1 MTSEILTIGDELLIG
16 QILNTNQA
24 FIADRLTLINIR
36 VARMVTVADEMGPIL
51 DAFADAWTRHDI
63 VIVTGGL
70 GPTHD
75 DITKQAVCTFFDST
89 LERNA
94 DVGNHIDEF
103 LKRRNRTWSASAEE
117 QTMVPR
123 KAEVIWNSLG
133 TAPGMLFKDG
143 SKRFIVLPGVPYE
156 MKEMMDSGVIP
167 KLASLVQ
174 GSVIRHRTL
183 RTTGIPESDLA
194 SMLGNIDELL
204 QGAKL
209 AFLPSPAGVKL
220 RITVLDT
227 DAVAADRK
235 VGEVEE
241 RIRSKARKY
250 IYGAGQQELEETLGH
265 LLTERKKTIAVAESC
280 TGGLILEKLTRI
292 AGSSAYVERGAV
304 TYSNRSKIEMLGVPS
319 DILDVHGAVSRET
332 AEMMASG
339 IRRAAGTDIGLSVT
353 GIAGPSG
360 GSAEKPVGLVWIG
373 YADESCALAVRHQ
386 FGGTRDIIRERAAA
400 AALELVRRKLL

>member
-1 MTSEILTIGDELLIG
+1 M
-16 QILNTNQA
+16 
-24 FIADRLTLINIR
+24 
-36 VARMVTVADEMGPIL
+36 
-51 DAFADAWTRHDI
+51 
-63 VIVTGGL
+63 
-70 GPTHD
+70 
-75 DITKQAVCTFFDST
+75 
-89 LERNA
+89 
-94 DVGNHIDEF
+94 
-103 LKRRNRTWSASAEE
+103 
-117 QTMVPR
+117 
-123 KAEVIWNSLG
+123 
-133 TAPGMLFKDG
+133 
-143 SKRFIVLPGVPYE
+143 
-156 MKEMMDSGVIP
+156 
-167 KLASLVQ
+167 
-174 GSVIRHRTL
+174 
-183 RTTGIPESDLA
+183 
-194 SMLGNIDELL
+194 
-204 QGAKL
+204 
-209 AFLPSPAGVKL
+209 KL

-304 TYSNRSKIEMLGVPS
+304 TYSNRSKIEMLGVPA

-373 YADESCALAVRHQ
+373 YADESCALAVKHQ

>member
-143 SKRFIVLPGVPYE
+143 RKRFIVLPGVPYE

-194 SMLGNIDELL
+194 SMLGNIGRTL

-209 AFLPSPAGVKL
+209 AFSL
-220 RITVLDT
+220 R
-227 DAVAADRK
+227 RP
-235 VGEVEE
+235 E
-241 RIRSKARKY
+241 
-250 IYGAGQQELEETLGH
+250 
-265 LLTERKKTIAVAESC
+265 
-280 TGGLILEKLTRI
+280 
-292 AGSSAYVERGAV
+292 
-304 TYSNRSKIEMLGVPS
+304 
-319 DILDVHGAVSRET
+319 
-332 AEMMASG
+332 
-339 IRRAAGTDIGLSVT
+339 
-353 GIAGPSG
+353 
-360 GSAEKPVGLVWIG
+360 
-373 YADESCALAVRHQ
+373 
-386 FGGTRDIIRERAAA
+386 
-400 AALELVRRKLL
+400 